1 MDITGEFRRLV
12 QQQTSKHEAQAGRG
26 EKDTRRRDILPPRRP
41 DFSHPNNV
49 YLSEAYIIAKHLRAL
64 HHRIVSLR
72 PSYLNLQSKN
82 RRTSKLSDP
91 ERDEIDRSIKTTI
104 RQMLSKIQALSELGE
119 QILENEDNDEPSDA
133 KVLFKRLVGALDPRL
148 AGGKPVAS
156 GRDMVAAHQS
166 SVAWWLNVRLQ
177 RTNKT
182 HGDMQELYLKQKLER
197 QRGMVSAQ
205 TFSRKPAEDHR
216 KREDDPVLSH
226 LSEQELQQL
235 QVENNSLMMEFESA
249 MDKIT
254 ETQRSLLEISAL
266 QTQLANELS
275 AQTQMTERLYSEA
288 VGTVDAV
295 DKGNEFLISARKH
308 QSTARK
314 WVLTVFIVLSLVLL
328 FLDWFD

>member
-12 QQQTSKHEAQAGRG
+12 QQQTAKLEAQAGRS

-41 DFSHPNNV
+41 DFTRPNNI

-64 HHRIVSLR
+64 HQRVVSLR
-72 PSYLNLQSKN
+72 PSYLNLQTKS

-91 ERDEIDRSIKTTI
+91 ERDEIDRSIKTAI
-104 RQMLSKIQALSELGE
+104 RQMLSKIQALGELGE
-119 QILENEDNDEPSDA
+119 QTLEAEDDEPSDA
-133 KVLFKRLVGALDPRL
+133 KVLFKRLVGALDPRQ
-148 AGGKPVAS
+148 AGGKPVVS
-156 GRDMVAAHQS
+156 GKDMVAAHQS

-177 RTNKT
+177 QTNKI

-205 TFSRKPAEDHR
+205 SFSKRPASDVRK
-216 KREDDPVLSH
+216 EDDPVLSH

-249 MDKIT
+249 MDKVT
-254 ETQRSLLEISAL
+254 ETQKSLLEISAL